1 MKNEHK
7 YKQAFNSVTPS
18 QESIEEIFANTIDKK
33 KPNRKATIRRL
44 ISAVA
49 ALVIVIGIGFGAD
62 FILENNFLQNNPKPV
77 NPGSTTQS
85 NTNQPN
91 SNRLGILVAY
101 AGETD
106 FLKLEN
112 VYESQKF
119 FGRLYTAF
127 HSDEEKLQKI
137 YDEYLKE
144 DARMQGIVDNLLAN
158 GIEPLI
164 NYHSTINYIYNPDFP
179 DEEIETGWI
188 ISMMEGSIALN
199 IEDYSNVKE
208 VIFEN
213 SSNYFELEL
222 QCYPLD
228 ELPTLTG
235 HKIAISG
242 KDLQYAIDN
251 GFYLPKGYVL
261 GWNVAKPLLEEYGK
275 NEDFDISTVKDTYT
289 FTVHYLDGTTKQTA
303 VDITFDKDG
312 YMNFSDKRLTE

>member
-1 MKNEHK
+1 MNENK
-7 YKQAFNSVTPS
+7 YKNTFRAVTHS
-18 QESIEEIFANTIDKK
+18 EEAVAKIYENTIDKK
-33 KPNRKATIRRL
+33 KHSSKKAFKRMI
-44 ISAVA
+44 AA
-49 ALVIVIGIGFGAD
+49 AMALVIALGIGFGTD
-62 FILENNFLQNNPKPV
+62 FILENKFLQNHTEPNKP
-77 NPGSTTQS
+77 NSSTTE
-85 NTNQPN
+85 NNN
-91 SNRLGILVAY
+91 NGNNLGILVAY
-101 AGETD
+101 AGENR

-164 NYHSTINYIYNPDFP
+164 NYHSKIDYIYDPDFP

-188 ISMMEGSIALN
+188 ISMIEGSIALN
-199 IEDYSNVKE
+199 LEDYSNVKE

-213 SSNYFELEL
+213 SSNYLELEL

-251 GFYLPKGYVL
+251 GFYLPKGYIL
-261 GWNVAKPLLEEYGK
+261 GWNITKPLLEEYGK
-275 NEDFDISTVKDTYT
+275 NENFDISTVKDTFT
-289 FTVHYLDGTTKQTA
+289 FTVHYLDGTTEQTA

-312 YMNFSDKRLTE
+312 YIHLSDKSLTE